1 MVINHIMCTS
11 KTLTDLCF
19 TIQKIKIKNT
29 FVRVAYNALVVK
41 LCCKNI
47 KKIVWA
53 LMVHNPQK

>member
-1 MVINHIMCTS
+1 MCTS

-19 TIQKIKIKNT
+19 KIQKVKIKNT

-41 LCCKNI
+41 LCWRNK
-47 KKIVWA
+47 KKIVWV